1 MLDRNTYATAADL
14 PTDDLPPKPN
24 GKHSRE
30 DAKPDTNLGE
40 WDAGEDDRPIPPRG
54 WLLGNIFCRQFASS
68 LLGSG
73 GTGKTTLR
81 YHQYMS
87 LATNRSLAGDH
98 VFQRCRVLVISLEDS
113 ADELRRRIRAI
124 QIHHQISNDDLKGWL
139 FLAAPRATI
148 GKLLEMDSAGNPVA
162 SRLAAS
168 IKAAVIR
175 HRIDLLAIDPFVKAH
190 GVDENSNTLI
200 DIAMQILTDLAVE
213 HDLAIDFPH
222 HIRKGPSEPGN
233 ADAGRGA
240 SSQKDAGRLV
250 YTLTTMSPEE
260 AEAMGIAGKDRR
272 SYVRLDSAKVNL
284 APPLKEARWFRLFG
298 VPLGNATQLYPHGD
312 EIQVLEPWTPP
323 DMWEDVGNQA
333 ISNILDEIEAGI
345 SDGNRYS
352 SAPTATDR
360 AAWKV
365 VRKHVPEKTER
376 QARDIIKTWVK
387 NGVLVPDEY
396 QSPTTRKP
404 VTGLRVD
411 AAKRPS

>member
-1 MLDRNTYATAADL
+1 MCDRTVADEVPL
-14 PTDDLPPKPN
+14 ENVKITKPP
-24 GKHSRE
+24 HVA
-30 DAKPDTNLGE
+30 DLGE
-40 WDAGEDDRPIPPRG
+40 WDAGADVRPIPPRG

-87 LATNRSLAGDH
+87 LATNRPISGDH
-98 VFQRCRVLVISLEDS
+98 VFQRSRVLVISLEDS

-124 QIHHQISNDDLKGWL
+124 QIHHGISNDEIKGWL
-139 FLAAPRATI
+139 YLAAPRATI
-148 GKLLEMDSAGNPVA
+148 GKLLELDSAGNPVA

-168 IKAAVIR
+168 IKAAVIK

-200 DIAMQILTDLAVE
+200 DVAMQILTDLAVE

-222 HIRKGPSEPGN
+222 HVRKGLSEPGN

-260 AEAMGIAGKDRR
+260 AGAMGIPEKDRR
-272 SYVRLDSAKVNL
+272 SYVRLDSAKVNV

-298 VPLGNATQLYPHGD
+298 VALGNATALYPRGD
-312 EIQVLEPWTPP
+312 EIQVLEPWSPP
-323 DMWEDVGNQA
+323 DMWEGLSMPLINAV
-333 ISNILDEIEAGI
+333 LDEIEAGLPE
-345 SDGNRYS
+345 GERYS
-352 SAPTATDR
+352 DAKSATDR

-365 VRKHVPEKTER
+365 VLKHSPEKTER

-387 NGVLVPDEY
+387 NGVLVPNEY
-396 QSPTTRKP
+396 QSPKTRKP
-404 VTGLRVD
+404 VNGLRLD
-411 AAKRPS
+411 HSKRPS